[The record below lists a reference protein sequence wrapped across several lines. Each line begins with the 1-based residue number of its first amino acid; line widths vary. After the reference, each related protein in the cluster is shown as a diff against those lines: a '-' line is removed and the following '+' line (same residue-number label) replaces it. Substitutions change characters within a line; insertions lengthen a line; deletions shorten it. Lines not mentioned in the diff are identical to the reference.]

1 MATTPTLLTAE
12 EFAAMPWKEDGIK
25 RELKKGRVVELG
37 HSNFGHELIKSAI
50 LGLLIE
56 WNLRTKKGVVFSE
69 TEYELQRYVSYIPDI
84 SFLTNEREVALDL
97 NRLAQGAPDLAVEV
111 VSSESAEYL
120 EGKIED
126 YFAHGSRGVWVLY
139 PEQRVIRLHA
149 RDGSSRLLR
158 EADWVEDPGVL
169 PGFRAPVASF
179 FAGLP
184 TRDS

>member
-1 MATTPTLLTAE
+1 
-12 EFAAMPWKEDGIK
+12 MPWKEDGIK
-25 RELKKGRVVELG
+25 RELKNGKVAELG
-37 HSNFGHELIKSAI
+37 HSNFGHELIKSTI
-50 LGLLIE
+50 QGLLIE
-56 WNLRTKKGVVFSE
+56 WNLRTKKGAVFSK
-69 TEYELQRYVSYIPDI
+69 TEYELQQYVSYIPDV
-84 SFLTNEREVALDL
+84 SSLANEREVAQDP

-149 RDGSSRLLR
+149 RDGSARLLR
-158 EADWVEDPGVL
+158 ETDWVEDPDVL

-184 TRDS
+184 KSDS